1 MEYVHLIG
9 AEDVQRAGQQMAAAA
24 AQIERSVGQF
34 NEDVGRLQRIADDF
48 LLRLLAARDEQQD
61 NG

>member
-9 AEDVQRAGQQMAAAA
+9 AEDVQRAGQQMKAAAD
-24 AQIERSVGQF
+24 QIERSVAQF

-48 LLRLLAARDEQQD
+48 LLRLLAARGE
-61 NG
+61 GG